1 MKILNSNQQTVYS
14 IQSAVRSSWLRLKT
28 ELVMKEKRVILFGI
42 GNCGRADDGLGWA
55 FLDKIEKSLPDNFD
69 IEYRYQLQVE
79 DAELAAQYDT
89 VYFIDAHIT
98 KQKNGYIWK
107 KCVAKPS
114 DSYTSHELN
123 PETILNLTES
133 IYNKKPISYLLGITG
148 EKFDLSMELSKNAK
162 INLTKALDFFNSA
175 ILLKTQ
181 LTTH

>member
-1 MKILNSNQQTVYS
+1 MLTNK
-14 IQSAVRSSWLRLKT
+14 KT
-28 ELVMKEKRVILFGI
+28 LIFGI

-55 FLDKIEKSLPDNFD
+55 FLDEIEKSLPDNFD

-79 DAELAAQYDT
+79 DAELTAQYDT
-89 VYFIDAHIT
+89 VYFIDAHIA
-98 KQKNGYIWK
+98 KLKNGFIWK

-114 DSYTSHELN
+114 DSYTSHELK
-123 PETILNLTES
+123 PETILNLAES

-148 EKFDLSMELSKNAK
+148 EKFGLSLELSKYAK
-162 INLTKALDFFNSA
+162 INLAKALDFFNTA